1 MPELQTTTL
10 PLMPLTT
17 GVILPGMVVTLTADT
32 DEAKAAVAAAER
44 GDGRLLLVPF
54 IEGTYARTGTIGKIE
69 NAGDLPGGIRGLIIR
84 GIERATVGAGVATGG
99 TALLVQA
106 DPIAVPPSAPAPTS
120 WLVSTGPSWRPS
132 STRRASAT
140 STSTCGASPT
150 PARWPTPPAT
160 PPSSPSSRR
169 SRSWRPST
177 WSSAWRRCWP
187 GCTTSWPTS
196 P

>member
-54 IEGTYARTGTIGKIE
+54 VDGQYARTGTIGKIE

-84 GIERATVGAGVATGG
+84 GIERADRRRRRGHGQHCPPGAGRPHRRP
-99 TALLVQA
+99 ALR
-106 DPIAVPPSAPAPTS
+106 PP
-120 WLVSTGPSWRPS
+120 RP
-132 STRRASAT
+132 RAGS
-140 STSTCGASPT
+140 
-150 PARWPTPPAT
+150 
-160 PPSSPSSRR
+160 
-169 SRSWRPST
+169 
-177 WSSAWRRCWP
+177 
-187 GCTTSWPTS
+187 
-196 P
+196 